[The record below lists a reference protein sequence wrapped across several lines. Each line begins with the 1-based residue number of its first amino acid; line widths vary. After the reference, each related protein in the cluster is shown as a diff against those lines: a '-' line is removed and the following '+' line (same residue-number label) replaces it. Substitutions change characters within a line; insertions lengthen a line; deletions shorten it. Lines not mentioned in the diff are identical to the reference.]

1 MPTKARI
8 AALKFGAAL
17 FLVIAPLWAQNPTP
31 KFDPLSDPLLDR
43 LHAAENATT
52 LTREGINPF
61 YLKLDVQL
69 YDAKGQ
75 PGEKGTIEEWW
86 AGDSTEK
93 TVFTTPSYTAT
104 HIRKGDEIFRT
115 AGVPYP
121 PNLLTALLNQVI
133 HPISSRLE
141 IDNSKATMRTT
152 KFGSVPIDCIALQLQ
167 SDPNGIPAEYCFDPG
182 KDSLR
187 LTFQFGARLIIRN
200 RIGRF
205 QQQEVPMDVAIRIG
219 NAMAATGH
227 ISALM
232 SRPVSASEIS
242 TVGLTHKIILSS
254 PLVTS
259 GTIINRP
266 DPIYPELA
274 KIQHLSGVVV
284 LQALIGT
291 DGHIH
296 ELQLLSSPASVLTE
310 AAEDAVKRWTYV
322 PYLVDGKAEEVQTT
336 ISVHFRFGPQ

>member
-1 MPTKARI
+1 
-8 AALKFGAAL
+8 
-17 FLVIAPLWAQNPTP
+17 
-31 KFDPLSDPLLDR
+31 LSVAKPPDPLLAVDPLLER

-52 LTREGINPF
+52 LTREGVNPF
-61 YLKLDVQL
+61 YLKIDVHL

-75 PGEKGTIEEWW
+75 PSEQGTIEEWW

-115 AGVPYP
+115 AGVSYP

-133 HPISSRLE
+133 HPISSRSD
-141 IDNSKATMRTT
+141 IDHSKATMRPT
-152 KFGSVPIDCIALQLQ
+152 KFGTVPIDCIALQLHN
-167 SDPNGIPAEYCFDPG
+167 DPNGIPQEYCFDPG

-187 LTFQFGARLIIRN
+187 LTFQYGARLIIRN
-200 RIGRF
+200 GIGHF

-219 NAMAATGH
+219 NTMAATGH

-242 TVGLTHKIILSS
+242 TVGLTQRIILSS
-254 PLVTS
+254 PLATS
-259 GTIINRP
+259 ATIITRP
-266 DPIYPELA
+266 EPIYPELA
-274 KIQHLSGVVV
+274 KIQHLSGVVA
-284 LQALIGT
+284 LQAFIGT

-296 ELQLLSSPASVLTE
+296 ELQLLSSPSAVLTE
-310 AAEDAVKRWTYV
+310 AAEDAVKRWTYT
-322 PYLVDGKAEEVQTT
+322 PYLVNGEPEEVQTT
-336 ISVHFRFGPQ
+336 ISVHFRFGP